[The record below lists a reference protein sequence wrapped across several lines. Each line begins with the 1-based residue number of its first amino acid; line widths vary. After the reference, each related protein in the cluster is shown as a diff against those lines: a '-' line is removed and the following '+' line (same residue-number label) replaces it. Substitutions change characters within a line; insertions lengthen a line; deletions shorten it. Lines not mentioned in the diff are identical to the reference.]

1 MDATTNVRK
10 LNISNYN
17 DSLPF
22 IDSCLVVYRFIRR
35 RIEWLLLWQYGFIW
49 LTLSTIQVGV
59 KTFFELL
66 LYHNSFIYNICDRIL
81 KKLHVIYHV
90 CHLHTCIAKLDL
102 DLNSMD
108 FEPMTLPS
116 ILLSMKNEMSL
127 PIYAKYICQG
137 THIYPPSSHLLP
149 WLSSPLPS
157 SKHRVN
163 YKYRN

>member
-1 MDATTNVRK
+1 MCNLSGNWK
-10 LNISNYN
+10 LIWISAFFYNGVHGLKRIFFLKKPSSCSSLNNLEANRGHGRHHWCKETYISNYN

-81 KKLHVIYHV
+81 KKLHVIYHMHV
-90 CHLHTCIAKLDL
+90 ICIHAL
-102 DLNSMD
+102 LN
-108 FEPMTLPS
+108 
-116 ILLSMKNEMSL
+116 
-127 PIYAKYICQG
+127 
-137 THIYPPSSHLLP
+137 
-149 WLSSPLPS
+149 
-157 SKHRVN
+157 
-163 YKYRN
+163 